1 MSDIRPMEIEYAYK
15 QTGDSMVP
23 CTPEELRHFALTAE
37 VIRLRQQADDLQ
49 DYLFKTSIT
58 LGAIRAGV
66 HQSDDWY
73 DKRDLMHLC
82 IENAQA
88 LEAKIEKYLES
99 GEWEEGGD

>member
-49 DYLFKTSIT
+49 DYLFK
-58 LGAIRAGV
+58 
-66 HQSDDWY
+66 
-73 DKRDLMHLC
+73 MHLC